1 MRSNKYYP
9 CIRGKPNPIWN
20 MILYEDGA
28 HLWKVNDSI
37 VYDIQEKTLPR
48 GVPIWGLRPL
58 VKRLITR
65 LEECRNGD
73 FSSRG
78 WPLIFVDY
86 LPRGKS
92 QGLKNCKPSQDSC
105 VGMPE
110 PANSNCR
117 EPTGDLW
124 EIFGE
129 GGIYGYLLT

>member
-1 MRSNKYYP
+1 MKRKELYP
-9 CIRGKPNPIWN
+9 FIRGKPNPIFKKTIHN
-20 MILYEDGA
+20 GGA
-28 HLWKVNDSI
+28 HLRKVNDI
-37 VYDIQEKTLPR
+37 KVYDIQGESLPR
-48 GVPIWGLRPL
+48 GAPIWGIRPL

-78 WPLIFVDY
+78 WPLIFGDY
-86 LPRGKS
+86 LPRGKPH
-92 QGLKNCKPSQDSC
+92 GLKNCKPSQDSC
-105 VGMPE
+105 VGIPE

-117 EPTGDLW
+117 EPSGNFR